1 MIPRSLLLL
10 LVTVSAVPVHAPAQ
24 APQTFE
30 ELSDKARQAYESDHL
45 DDAAALYRD
54 AVKLRPDS
62 SQSWWAIGM
71 IEYQRDRYPEC
82 RDALTRMTALDSSAA
97 PGFALLGLCEFRTKQ
112 YEASFEHLKK
122 AHMMVPP
129 TQPGGP
135 LLDVADYHLAM
146 LLSQQ
151 GAFEVAQELLMRVAR
166 RVHTNPDM
174 MFAAGL
180 ASLRM
185 SIFPA
190 DVPADQR
197 DVVALAG
204 KAFWDLAT
212 QPPDQAEG
220 DFKDLIARY
229 PKFPN
234 VHYFYGTY
242 LAARRPEDCTPEFL
256 QELRISP
263 ESVPARVQLVL
274 RYILDD
280 KLDEALKLATEAVK
294 LSPNSVGAQLALAKA
309 LKAKGDNKGSLAAYL
324 EAERLD
330 PVSPTIRLQIVNLYR
345 ALDRVEDM
353 RREMAEYERL
363 KTQEANWP

>member
-1 MIPRSLLLL
+1 MSRHISLFLSFLCAG
-10 LVTVSAVPVHAPAQ
+10 VTFAQSAA
-24 APQTFE
+24 QTFE
-30 ELSDKARQAYESDHL
+30 AVSEKARLAYEADRL
-45 DDAAALYRD
+45 EDAAALYHD

-62 SQSWWAIGM
+62 SQSWWALGM

-82 RDALTRMTALDSSAA
+82 RDALTRMIALDSSAA

-112 YEASFEHLKK
+112 YESSFEHLKK
-122 AHMMVPP
+122 AHTMVPP

-135 LLDVADYHLAM
+135 LLDMADYHLAM
-146 LLSQQ
+146 LLTQQ

-180 ASLRM
+180 PALRM
-185 SIFPA
+185 PIFPSE
-190 DVPADQR
+190 VPPDQH
-197 DVVALAG
+197 DVVAIAG
-204 KAFWDLAT
+204 KVFWDLAT
-212 QPPDQAEG
+212 QPPDQAESE
-220 DFKDLIARY
+220 FKELLSKY

-242 LAARRPEDCTPEFL
+242 LAARRPEDCAPEFL
-256 QELRISP
+256 QELAISRD
-263 ESVPARVQLVL
+263 SVPARVQLAL

-280 KLDEALKLATEAVK
+280 KLNDALKLAREAVK

-309 LKAKGDNKGSLAAYL
+309 LKAQGDNKASLAAYL

-345 ALDRVEDM
+345 ALDRLDDM

>member
-1 MIPRSLLLL
+1 MIRIAGLLLSLLY
-10 LVTVSAVPVHAPAQ
+10 AVATFAQ
-24 APQTFE
+24 SSPQTFDALAE
-30 ELSDKARQAYESDHL
+30 KARQAYESDRL
-45 DDAAALYRD
+45 DEAAALYRD

-62 SQSWWAIGM
+62 SQSWWALGM

-82 RDALTRMTALDSSAA
+82 RDALTRLISLDPSAA

-112 YEASFEHLKK
+112 YEHSFEHLKK
-122 AHMMVPP
+122 AHRMVPP

-146 LLSQQ
+146 LLTQQ

-180 ASLRM
+180 PSLRM
-185 SIFPA
+185 PIFPEN
-190 DVPADQR
+190 VPADQR
-197 DVVALAG
+197 DVVTLAG

-212 QPPDQAEG
+212 QPPDQAENE
-220 DFKDLIARY
+220 FKDLISKY

-242 LAARRPEDCTPEFL
+242 LAARRPEDCVPEFL
-256 QELRISP
+256 QELSISP
-263 ESVPARVQLVL
+263 DSVPARVQLAL

-280 KLDEALKLATEAVK
+280 KLTDALKLAREAVK
-294 LSPNSVGAQLALAKA
+294 LSPDSVGAQLALAKA
-309 LKAKGDNKGSLAAYL
+309 LKAQGDNKESLTAYL

-330 PVSPTIRLQIVNLYR
+330 PVSPAIRLQIVNLYR
-345 ALDRVEDM
+345 ALDRVDDM

-363 KTQEANWP
+363 KSQEANWP